1 MEKLVLFDGS
11 ALLTTNY
18 FATIPEQMKR
28 AKEEDKPL
36 FWSQIMQ
43 TSTGIYTNAVVSTLK
58 QLLKIIHYCDVTHA
72 AVMFDESR
80 DTFRRE
86 IYPEYKGNR
95 KKTEKPL
102 SSQFGL
108 MIEVLNRLGI
118 KVVEGNPYEADDYI
132 GSYAKHFSDEIPV
145 KIMTKDHDLLQCVG
159 NNVNIW
165 LMYNNQETV
174 DALCDTYNTD
184 PKKMHI
190 PFKTFEFD
198 EALIL
203 PEFGVLP
210 EQIPD
215 LKGIAG
221 DTSDN
226 IPGVKGVSENGAIP
240 LLMEF
245 GTLENL
251 YNELRNTSAAGFKEL
266 CNNIGLSRSPYN
278 ALVNGEKNA
287 FLSKKLATIKA
298 DIEIN
303 DNLSDLAVNIN
314 TSELHNIAKELESKT
329 LASEL
334 PWLFH

>member
-28 AKEEDKPL
+28 AKDEDKPL
-36 FWSQIMQ
+36 YWPQIMQ
-43 TSTGIYTNAVVSTLK
+43 TSTGLYTNAVISTLK
-58 QLLKIIHYCDVTHA
+58 QLLKIIHYCDVTHT

-80 DTFRRE
+80 NTFRRE

-95 KKTEKPL
+95 KKAEKPL
-102 SSQFGL
+102 SSQFSL
-108 MIEVLNRLGI
+108 MIEILKRLGI
-118 KVVEGNPYEADDYI
+118 RVVEGNPYEADDYI
-132 GSYAKHFSDEIPV
+132 GSYAKRFSSEIPV
-145 KIMTKDHDLLQCVG
+145 KIMSKDHDLLQCVG

-165 LMYNNQETV
+165 LMYNRQEAV

-221 DTSDN
+221 DSSDN
-226 IPGVKGVSENGAIP
+226 IPGVKGVSETGAIP

-251 YNELRNTSAAGFKEL
+251 YYKLHDTSAAGFKEL
-266 CNNIGLSRSPYN
+266 CNSIGLTRSPYN
-278 ALVNGEKNA
+278 ALVKGEEKA
-287 FLSKKLATIKA
+287 FLSKKLATIKT
-298 DIEIN
+298 DIEIR
-303 DNLSDLAVNIN
+303 DTLQDLSVNIN
-314 TSELHNIAKELESKT
+314 TNELQLIAKELESKT